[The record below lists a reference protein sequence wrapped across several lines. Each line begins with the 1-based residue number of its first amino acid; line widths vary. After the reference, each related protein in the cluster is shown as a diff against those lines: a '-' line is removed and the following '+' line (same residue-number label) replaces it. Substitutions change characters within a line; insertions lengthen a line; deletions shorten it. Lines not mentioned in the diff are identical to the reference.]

1 MALNISKVAVLG
13 AGVMGS
19 GIAAHLANA
28 GIPSLMFDLERPKDA
43 IKGLAKQK
51 PAPLFHPSLASLISP
66 CSYKEDSG
74 RMAECDWI
82 VEVVTERID
91 IKLKVF
97 ENVRKHAKPG
107 TIITSNTSGIPISA
121 MTAGAPDDFKANFF
135 VTHFFNPVRYMKLL
149 ELVAGPDTDAATFAD
164 FADWGERRLGKG
176 IVLGKDTPNFVANRI
191 GTFGMMAL
199 LQKVADSDL
208 TVTDIDAIFG
218 KAMGRPK
225 SAVFRTADIVG
236 LDTLAHVAKNC
247 LDSLED
253 DPQREVFAMP
263 EFVGV
268 MLERGYLGSKT
279 GSGFYKKTK
288 VDGKKAILGLN
299 LNTFE
304 YEQQTKTKFDSLT
317 AAKGV
322 SGAGA
327 RIKALVAHGDAA
339 SNLAWEATAATLL
352 YSATLLGEI
361 ADDVV
366 NVDRAMRWGF
376 GWDIG
381 PFETWDAI
389 GLEQSVERMRNEGM
403 TVPAVVDA
411 AIAAGGWYSR
421 EAGVTSFFDSEGS
434 GASVPVPHTP
444 GTIRLSDC
452 KDAGRVVK
460 KNMGASLIDL
470 GDGIL
475 GLEFHTKMNSID
487 DDITTMYGEGMDLL
501 DGDDWAGMVVANEG
515 GNFSVG
521 ANIMLV
527 VMAAMS
533 QQWDQIEAMTR
544 GLQDTLMRAKHHSK
558 PIVTAPHQM
567 ALGGGCEIA
576 LQSAACQAT
585 GELYIGL
592 VEVGVGLLPGAGG
605 CKEAIWRTVG
615 TIPDGVEIDPFPF
628 VQKAFMQV
636 GMAKVA
642 TSAEEARAMGYLRP
656 HEGVSMNRDHQIAD
670 AKALALGL
678 SASGYRPAA
687 PRKLGLPGATGRAAI
702 KSGLWGMVQAGQI
715 SEYDAHIG
723 KKIAHVLT
731 GGNIP
736 TGGKVSEQDLLDLE
750 REAFLSLCGEE
761 KTMARIQHMLMN
773 NKPLRN

>member
-1 MALNISKVAVLG
+1 MAFKIQKVAVLG

-28 GIPSLMFDLERPKDA
+28 GIPSLMFDLERPGDA
-43 IKGLAKQK
+43 IRGLAKQK
-51 PAPLFHPSLASLISP
+51 PAPLFHPSLASLIEP
-66 CSYKEDSG
+66 CSYKEDSE
-74 RMAECDWI
+74 RMGECDWI
-82 VEVVTERID
+82 VEVVTERLD

-97 ENVRKHAKPG
+97 ENVRKHAKAG
-107 TIITSNTSGIPISA
+107 TIITSNTSGIPIAS
-121 MTAGAPDDFKANFF
+121 MTEGAPDDFKANFF

-149 ELVAGPDTDAATFAD
+149 ELVAGPETNAQTFAE

-199 LQKVADSDL
+199 LQKVADSDFS
-208 TVTDIDAIFG
+208 VTDIDAIFG

-247 LDSLED
+247 FDSLTD
-253 DPQREVFAMP
+253 DPQRGVFAMP
-263 EFVGV
+263 AFVQT
-268 MLERGYLGSKT
+268 MLDNGQLGSKS
-279 GSGFYKKTK
+279 GAGFYKKTK

-299 LNTFE
+299 LKTFE
-304 YEQQTKTKFDSLT
+304 YEQQAKTKFESLA
-317 AAKGV
+317 AAKGA
-322 SGAGA
+322 SGTGA
-327 RIKALVAHGDAA
+327 RIKALLAHGDAA

-361 ADDVV
+361 ADDIV
-366 NVDRAMRWGF
+366 NIDRAMRWGF

-389 GLEQSVERMRNEGM
+389 GLGQSVERMRSEGM
-403 TVPAVVDA
+403 TIPAVVDS

-421 EAGVTSFFDSEGS
+421 KKGVTSYLDAKGS
-434 GASVPVPHTP
+434 GTSKPVPVSS
-444 GTIRLSDC
+444 GTIVLADR
-452 KDAGRVVK
+452 KDAGHIVK
-460 KNMGASLIDL
+460 KNMGATLIDL

-475 GLEFHTKMNSID
+475 GFEFHTKMNSID
-487 DDITTMYGEGMDLL
+487 DDITGMYNEGMDLL
-501 DGDDWAGMVVANEG
+501 DGGDWTGMVVANEG

-533 QQWDQIEAMTR
+533 QEWDQIEAMTR
-544 GLQDTLMRAKHHSK
+544 GLQDTLMRAKYHAC

-605 CKEAIWRTVG
+605 CKEALWRTVG
-615 TIPDGVEIDPFPF
+615 TIPDGVSIDVFPY

-636 GMAKVA
+636 GMGKVA

-678 SASGYRPAA
+678 AGSGYRPAA
-687 PRKLGLPGATGRAAI
+687 PRTIGLPGATGRAAI
-702 KSGLWGMVQAGQI
+702 ESGLWGMIQAGQI

-736 TGGKVSEQDLLDLE
+736 TGGQVSEQDILDLE
-750 REAFLSLCGEE
+750 REAFLSLCGEQ
-761 KTMARIQHMLMN
+761 KTMDRIQHMLMN

>member
-121 MTAGAPDDFKANFF
+121 MTAGAPDDFKANLF

-421 EAGVTSFFDSEGS
+421 EAGITSFFDSEGS

>member
-66 CSYKEDSG
+66 CSYKEDSE

-687 PRKLGLPGATGRAAI
+687 PRKLSLPGATGRAAI
-702 KSGLWGMVQAGQI
+702 ESGLWGMVQAGQI